1 MNKLPIEFR
10 DALQALK
17 DQASAATAQLVTG
30 DRKYKQAEL
39 ADAQSRMAQYE
50 PETTA
55 INRLLMNTKDETLDI
70 ETLDEQRLAQELGFV

>member
-1 MNKLPIEFR
+1 MNKLPIKFK

-30 DRKYKQAEL
+30 DRNYKQAEL
-39 ADAQSRMAQYE
+39 ADAQSRMVQYE
-50 PETTA
+50 PATTA
-55 INRLLMNTKDETLDI
+55 IARMLMSSKDKALNI